1 MDCGLTTDG
10 TQFDLSKQETAAIA
24 RPTGGSR
31 DRTKSPPIVSAKR
44 EYSISVTWAEQ
55 RSAAGQ
61 IIPKA
66 QKGESCADLR
76 QVVAMLADIELV
88 AFHVGPI
95 ACRPL
100 RHAEGY

>member
-1 MDCGLTTDG
+1 MDIGPAVGPTN
-10 TQFDLSKQETAAIA
+10 
-24 RPTGGSR
+24 RPAVFSAKNWMPPSGGSR